1 MKKSHLP
8 RKYHD
13 YEKIIKRC
21 LFLSIAIIFMG
32 CVSNKANAQEFN
44 YKVNAMYIYYFTKYI
59 NWPDHPGSAFLTIGV
74 LGDSPVT
81 DQLKIIIAG
90 KKPGSVPIIIKII
103 EISEVTKCQII
114 VVSKSQSSIT
124 NQVQEATRNLP
135 ILIVTEKRGL
145 VKKGANICIYID
157 DEDNFKTKFE
167 ISKKNMQA
175 RKLKVANELL
185 NIAEVT
191 N

>member
-8 RKYHD
+8 KKSHD
-13 YEKIIKRC
+13 YEKKIKRY
-21 LFLSIAIIFMG
+21 LFLSIAMIFIG
-32 CVSNKANAQEFN
+32 CMNNYAMAQEFN

-59 NWPDHPGSAFLTIGV
+59 NWPDHSGSAFLTIGV

-185 NIAEVT
+185 KIAEVT